1 MLSGPI
7 PSWVG
12 ESMQQLI
19 ILIMRGN
26 HFSGN
31 LTLPL
36 CYLERIQLFDLSRN
50 NLSGGIPTC
59 LNNFTALSG
68 NNINKTE
75 TENRVHW
82 YNNTYYE
89 IYSISSYSYYT
100 LQITW
105 MWKGVERNFANPEL
119 TLRSIDLSC
128 NDLTGKMPREITYMF
143 GLVSLNLSRNSFS
156 GEIPSEIVNLRSLES
171 LDLS

>member
-36 CYLERIQLFDLSRN
+36 CYLKRIQLFDLSRN

-68 NNINKTE
+68 NNINQTE
-75 TENRVHW
+75 IENRVHW

-89 IYSISSYSYYT
+89 IYSISSQSYT
-100 LQITW
+100 FRITW

-119 TLRSIDLSC
+119 TLHSIDLSC
-128 NDLTGKMPREITYMF
+128 NNLTGTMPREITYML

-156 GEIPSEIVNLRSLES
+156 GEIPSEIGNLRSLES